1 MFVYIYTHTH
11 KCIYVCATVTKKK
24 EDINLKGARW
34 TMNAIGRRKEKG
46 ENDEIIF

>member
-1 MFVYIYTHTH
+1 MHL
-11 KCIYVCATVTKKK
+11 CVCNSNKKK

-34 TMNAIGRRKEKG
+34 TMKAIGRRKEKG